1 MSRLAAYRRSAGTST
16 VLILTVLY
24 FPLSLPHPWPPVKG
38 LSCHKLGVVRVA
50 LRFQLLYPSF

>member
-24 FPLSLPHPWPPVKG
+24 FPLLYHTPSP
-38 LSCHKLGVVRVA
+38 LSRIFRVTN
-50 LRFQLLYPSF
+50 